1 MSQRRAASALAR
13 LHPTVLPLAVV
24 CSATVNAWKT
34 SEEWGTC
41 MGFSARGCGI
51 LLCDQGLGEP
61 VGIGMA
67 LG

>member
-24 CSATVNAWKT
+24 CSATVNAWKRMKNGGRVGA
-34 SEEWGTC
+34 SVLG
-41 MGFSARGCGI
+41 GGGI
-51 LLCDQGLGEP
+51 LQCDQGLDEP